1 MTGKEP
7 QRPLSKDLNPA
18 ENILMELEGLAVVR
32 TAFSS
37 ERSLLAW
44 MRTSASTFTLGF
56 AIIKFF
62 DYLEQCN
69 FARFSDGPRQLG
81 LVLIWVGVLAL
92 MPALVEHVRRL
103 RKMKELGLSTNYRF
117 SLPVAASAALLAT
130 GITAL
135 IGITLNW

>member
-1 MTGKEP
+1 MV
-7 QRPLSKDLNPA
+7 
-18 ENILMELEGLAVVR
+18 MELENLAVVR

-56 AIIKFF
+56 ALIKFF
-62 DYLEQCN
+62 DYLEQSN
-69 FARFSDGPRQLG
+69 FVRFSAGPRQLG
-81 LVLIWVGVLAL
+81 LVLIWAGVLSL
-92 MPALVEHVRRL
+92 GPALFEHVRRL
-103 RKMKELGLSTNYRF
+103 RKMKELGLPPTYNF

-130 GITAL
+130 GIAAL